1 MLVMKVVDK
10 EFLFPSTYLLLFW
23 NRSPEKKLNTS
34 FFFLFFSLSNHH
46 HHHHPCPFAY
56 EIHLQQQ
63 PLHPR
68 LSIAHAG
75 TGGLCHIAFATS
87 QGETAVFR
95 QVTPTYNVQ

>member
-10 EFLFPSTYLLLFW
+10 EFLFPSTYFC
-23 NRSPEKKLNTS
+23 SGTVAPKKKFNTS
-34 FFFLFFSLSNHH
+34 FLSLLSNNGF
-46 HHHHPCPFAY
+46 HHPCPFAY

-87 QGETAVFR
+87 KGETAVFR

>member
-1 MLVMKVVDK
+1 MLVTKVVDQ
-10 EFLFPSTYLLLFW
+10 EFLFLSTHFC
-23 NRSPEKKLNTS
+23 SGTVAPKEKFNTS
-34 FFFLFFSLSNHH
+34 FLSLLSNHH

-68 LSIAHAG
+68 LPIAHAG
-75 TGGLCHIAFATS
+75 TGGLCYIAFATS

-95 QVTPTYNVQ
+95 QVTPTTYNVQ

>member
-1 MLVMKVVDK
+1 MSFSSYLPTHFCSGTVALK
-10 EFLFPSTYLLLFW
+10 EKFH
-23 NRSPEKKLNTS
+23 TS
-34 FFFLFFSLSNHH
+34 FSSLLGNNGF
-46 HHHHPCPFAY
+46 HHPYPFAY
-56 EIHLQQQ
+56 EIHLQRQ

-87 QGETAVFR
+87 KGETAVFR